1 MATTLDEALQKLRD
15 GPEITGLRLLGTG
28 SGGRGEDSR
37 QPPGQEDSFLV
48 ATLKSPLTVSDLEKL
63 VEAVSATPRLTT
75 FELVN
80 QSEISEEGWSVLGKI
95 FTDNLPLQSVAL
107 RKCNI
112 TDQVYNLLT
121 APLAK
126 TTHLKE
132 LDLSGNSLKL
142 SPQRDPFGKH
152 FCSSSTFETLNVS
165 HNEII
170 YGTMMGFTDDMATS
184 PTEKKLIIAAN
195 PVVGHSATMVE
206 KFKREMGDR
215 HFCKERGMRMH
226 PATISM
232 QTQLAAGL
240 VLSSKLKAHA
250 PNWDSPEPTGD
261 DSEEYLKTVSEM
273 VKEYEATKPSP
284 APPQRPPL
292 TRLEVKG
299 PEPAIH
305 APTLLNRTASSA
317 MRRAE
322 AFCHQEELKV
332 RGSAFAEKARR
343 PGVTFLEEPQV
354 HVLPFS
360 PTAEACPG
368 LGPVGSFVS
377 PGPMEERRSLLP
389 VGPQDFSEESS
400 VPPPVGPVLPPVG
413 QEFSTD
419 KRRSLLPVAPEFSL
433 TVEPLGSSRLLVGLK
448 CSEGVTWTPFKG
460 SVEVPCCMSMG
471 QIRQTLASYVEQ
483 RPCFRRTD
491 VKFLLPC
498 GKVL

>member
-1 MATTLDEALQKLRD
+1 MAATLDEALQKLRD
-15 GPEITGLRLLGTG
+15 GPEITGLRLLGKG
-28 SGGRGEDSR
+28 SDACEEDSR
-37 QPPGQEDSFLV
+37 LPSGQEDSFLV
-48 ATLKSPLTVSDLEKL
+48 ASLKSPLTVSDLEKL

-80 QSEISEEGWSVLGKI
+80 LGEISEEGWSVLCKI
-95 FTDNLPLQSVAL
+95 FTDDLPLKSVAL

-112 TDQVYNLLT
+112 TDQVYKLLT

-152 FCSSSTFETLNVS
+152 FCSSSIFETLNVS

-170 YGTMMGFTDDMATS
+170 YGTMMSFTDDMATS

-215 HFCKERGMRMH
+215 HFCKVRGMRMH

-232 QTQLAAGL
+232 QTQLAAGI

-250 PNWDSPEPTGD
+250 PNWDGPEPTGD

-273 VKEYEATKPSP
+273 IKEYEASKPSP
-284 APPQRPPL
+284 APPQRSAV
-292 TRLEVKG
+292 TRTEVKN
-299 PEPAIH
+299 PEPAVAING
-305 APTLLNRTASSA
+305 PTLLDRTVHGLA
-317 MRRAE
+317 
-322 AFCHQEELKV
+322 L
-332 RGSAFAEKARR
+332 AEKSLR
-343 PGVTFLEEPQV
+343 PGVTFLKEPQV
-354 HVLPFS
+354 HVLPPS

-377 PGPMEERRSLLP
+377 ILL
-389 VGPQDFSEESS
+389 
-400 VPPPVGPVLPPVG
+400 LPPVG
-413 QEFSTD
+413 QEESSVS
-419 KRRSLLPVAPEFSL
+419 KSRLPVAPEFSL
-433 TVEPLGSSRLLVGLK
+433 TVEPLGRSRLHIGLK
-448 CSEGVTWTPFKG
+448 CLEGATWTAFRG

-471 QIRQTLASYVEQ
+471 QIGETLASYVEQ
-483 RPCFRRTD
+483 RPCFRRSD